1 MLLVLPV
8 STVDFPLAIKL
19 ASVFEKL
26 GGLSEVEALV
36 VTIPENAQLAEDYAQ
51 ALRPSFA
58 KVGVHLLEGA
68 CPTGWP
74 RACNFYFTRTAQHLE
89 FERKIQEPWYYFE
102 ADNVPLKEGWFAAL
116 LTEYNLAGKPFMGVL
131 QDTYRINPETNEVS
145 VHGGHMVG
153 TGIYPPDLSKY
164 SILYRVALDEPWD
177 VLCQWEI
184 APNAH
189 GTTLIQHNWGTV
201 NYAVGKDGAV
211 VCEDRAQN
219 RGGITHNKPLDPKA
233 VLLHGAKDGSL
244 ADLVL
249 AGFKPAQK
257 QVAAPAPKPAKA
269 PEAPAAPS
277 TPPVKSAAVSAL
289 AALSRATTEK

>member
-8 STVDFPLAIKL
+8 SAVDFPLAIKL

-36 VTIPENAQLAEDYAQ
+36 VTIPENTQLAEEYAQ

-74 RACNFYFTRTAQHLE
+74 RACNFYFARTAQHLE
-89 FERKIQEPWYYFE
+89 FERKNQEPWYYFE
-102 ADNVPLKEGWFAAL
+102 ADNVPLKEGWFSAL
-116 LTEYNLAGKPFMGVL
+116 LTEYNLSGKPFMGVM
-131 QDTYRINPETNEVS
+131 QDTYRLNPETDEVS
-145 VHGGHMVG
+145 VDGKHMVG
-153 TGIYPPDLSKY
+153 TGIYPPNFSQH
-164 SILYRVALDEPWD
+164 SILYRFATDAPWD

-184 APNAH
+184 APKAH
-189 GTTLIQHNWGTV
+189 GTELIQHNWGTV
-201 NYAVGKDGAV
+201 NYALNKEGVV
-211 VCEDRAQN
+211 VCEDREKN
-219 RGGITHNKPLDPKA
+219 RGGITHNNPLSDKA

-249 AGFKPAQK
+249 AGFKPAKPAAK
-257 QVAAPAPKPAKA
+257 QVAPAAKVVEAP
-269 PEAPAAPS
+269 APAAP
-277 TPPVKSAAVSAL
+277 TKSAAVSAL
-289 AALSRATTEK
+289 AALSRATSA